1 MKYFIISENDIIG
14 SKDFPIINQQVTD
27 YILYKAMAQN
37 KTFSETLN
45 DYLIE
50 KMNEDTEI
58 YLKYVDDV
66 MK

>member
-1 MKYFIISENDIIG
+1 
-14 SKDFPIINQQVTD
+14 
-27 YILYKAMAQN
+27 MAQN

-50 KMNEDTEI
+50 KMNEDTEK